1 MENYDEI
8 MNDEEMVQDDYTET
22 EEHSGLGTGAG
33 MLIGAGLTLAVT
45 AAVKFGKKAYKAI
58 KAKKELRQP
67 VGVVEPTDEQI
78 HEVTTK

>member
-8 MNDEEMVQDDYTET
+8 MNDEEMVQDEYPET
-22 EEHSGLGTGAG
+22 EERSGLGTGAG

-45 AAVKFGKKAYKAI
+45 AAVKLGKKAYTKI
-58 KAKKELRQP
+58 KAKKE
-67 VGVVEPTDEQI
+67 VHMTEEGIEPTDEQI